1 MSKTIQKV
9 TEQLKEISQQK
20 EVYEKKRKEML
31 QEFKNNMEILF
42 KDLFEAVPSLK
53 AVNWRQYT
61 PYFNDGETCYYSS
74 CHKDPEIEGEDCGRR
89 TERYTNIKSDI
100 REFMSLFDDDLMMD
114 LFGDHVKIIVTKE
127 GITVEDYE
135 HE

>member
-1 MSKTIQKV
+1 MSTAKEELNKFKEQIDSLRKQIQE
-9 TEQLKEISQQK
+9 TGEQFLIKNFKEIFK
-20 EVYEKKRKEML
+20 KHPYLTEV
-31 QEFKNNMEILF
+31 
-42 KDLFEAVPSLK
+42 S
-53 AVNWRQYT
+53 WTGYT